1 MNTDPYPPF
10 DAANDDPDYT
20 FIGADTAAAYRKAQ
34 TQPPQKA
41 GRAQPDPLPE
51 VEVVKRSHRRKS
63 GLGGR
68 RIA

>member
-1 MNTDPYPPF
+1 MFEYPPF
-10 DAANDDPDYT
+10 DPANDDPDYT

-34 TQPPQKA
+34 TPPPQKA

-51 VEVVKRSHRRKS
+51 VEKQAARKGRKS